1 MNRIL
6 VILFFNIIFM
16 QVLTD
21 LTFNTSKSISMAG
34 AVVSDPGTV
43 ESTFINPA
51 GLSSISEAEI
61 FFGATEYYSLDFIN
75 YSYLSFVY
83 PNSYG
88 NLGISF
94 QKLGVKSPDF
104 NNYLSYESSLSLSQ
118 GFSLLKDRNSTLDIG
133 YSFNI
138 FSIYQGQ
145 TAGTSGDGSNG
156 LPKEKIRSYGIDLG
170 ILSSLRNKVRIG
182 AFIKNINSPSIG
194 KGSSLQYLPRKLT
207 IGVSYIPNKN
217 LRTHF
222 NLERLLGYEELHFR
236 FGFEYIF
243 NKIFSLRSGIQMKPN
258 CFGFGFDYSPID
270 ILNISFGIMA
280 GPVMPTTQNL
290 EFKIKLK

>member
-6 VILFFNIIFM
+6 VILFFNVIFM

-21 LTFNTSKSISMAG
+21 LTFNISKSISMAG

-51 GLSSISEAEI
+51 GLSSVSESEI
-61 FFGATEYYSLDFIN
+61 LFGATEYYSLDFIK
-75 YSYLSFVY
+75 YGYLSFVS
-83 PNSYG
+83 PTPYG
-88 NLGISF
+88 NIGISI
-94 QKLGVKSPDF
+94 QKLGVESPDF
-104 NNYLSYESSLSLSQ
+104 NRYLSFESSLSLSQ

-138 FSIYQGQ
+138 FQIYQGP

-156 LPKEKIRSYGIDLG
+156 LNEKKISSYGIDLG
-170 ILSSLRNKVRIG
+170 ILSSLRNKIKIG

-207 IGVSYIPNKN
+207 VGISYIPNKN

-243 NKIFSLRSGIQMKPN
+243 NNMFSLRSGIQMKPN
-258 CFGFGFDYSPID
+258 CFGLGFDYSPID
-270 ILNISFGIMA
+270 MLNISFGIIG

-290 EFKIKLK
+290 EFKFKL